1 MLPPLVVFWLAAPT
15 GAADPHGELERWAA
29 DHGYRP
35 APALQRSA
43 AGYDDAAVHEIE
55 ALLEEA
61 RSVAPGSSGS
71 FERLD
76 QLLAAHPELPQAAWW
91 AAERYALEGQQRARE
106 DERDSAAEHA
116 LARRG
121 NALEGPRAPVA
132 GADPAV
138 PREALPEDPL
148 PQLPLQLV
156 DQRPR
161 DELLLDGQP
170 AGEGTEIV
178 PGRHLAQL
186 FRGQRQVW
194 ASWVELGSPPVLR
207 VADPSPACSELDLWG
222 TERGEQGPVP
232 APGVRCSAWAVASV
246 RGGTELE
253 LALCQGS
260 RCGAWE
266 RRSLLLGGGSAPGES
281 AAPHASVPAWVTW
294 GAIGLGAVAST
305 ALVLWQTGVFDR
317 PAPATQFV
325 FTGPTAAAF
334 RF

>member
-15 GAADPHGELERWAA
+15 GAADPHGEIERWAA

-35 APALQRSA
+35 VPALQVAA
-43 AGYDDAAVHEIE
+43 AGYDEAVVHEIE

-61 RSVAPGSSGS
+61 RSLAPGSSGN

-91 AAERYALEGQQRARE
+91 AAERYALEGQQAARE
-106 DERDSAAEHA
+106 GGRDSAAQRD
-116 LARRG
+116 LAARG
-121 NALEGPRAPVA
+121 SALEGPRSPVA
-132 GADPAV
+132 GGDSTA
-138 PREALPEDPL
+138 REDSLPY
-148 PQLPLQLV
+148 LPLQLI
-156 DQRPR
+156 DLRPR
-161 DELLLDGQP
+161 DELLLDGQR
-170 AGEGTEIV
+170 AGAGTRVV
-178 PGRHLAQL
+178 PGRHHAQL
-186 FRGQRQVW
+186 FRAQRQVW
-194 ASWVELGSPPVLR
+194 SGWVELGSPPVLH

-222 TERGEQGPVP
+222 TEPGAQGPAP
-232 APGVRCSAWAVASV
+232 APGVRCGAWGVANL
-246 RGGTELE
+246 RGGSELE

-260 RCGAWE
+260 RCSAWE
-266 RRSLLLGGGSAPGES
+266 RRSLLLGAGSAPAEA
-281 AAPHASVPAWVTW
+281 AAPPAPLPAWVTW
-294 GAIGLGAVAST
+294 GAIGLGAAAST

>member
-15 GAADPHGELERWAA
+15 GAADPHAELERWAA

-35 APALQRSA
+35 VPALQLSA
-43 AGYDDAAVHEIE
+43 AGYDDAVVHEIE

-61 RSVAPGSSGS
+61 RSLAPGSSGN

-76 QLLAAHPELPQAAWW
+76 QLLTAHPELPQAAWW

-106 DERDSAAEHA
+106 GERDSAVERD

-132 GADPAV
+132 GADDA
-138 PREALPEDPL
+138 APEDSL
-148 PQLPLQLV
+148 PHLPLQLV
-156 DQRPR
+156 DLRPG
-161 DELLLDGQP
+161 DELLLDGQR
-170 AGEGTEIV
+170 AGAGTEIV
-178 PGRHLAQL
+178 PGRHHAQL
-186 FRGQRQVW
+186 FRAQRQVW
-194 ASWVELGSPPVLR
+194 SSWVELGSPPVLY

-222 TERGEQGPVP
+222 TERGAQGPVP
-232 APGVRCSAWAVASV
+232 APGVRCSAWAVANV
-246 RGGTELE
+246 RGGSELE

-266 RRSLLLGGGSAPGES
+266 RRSLLLGGASAPVES
-281 AAPHASVPAWVTW
+281 AAQHAPVPAWVTW
-294 GAIGLGAVAST
+294 GAIGLGAAAST
-305 ALVLWQTGVFDR
+305 ALVLWQTGVFER

-334 RF
+334 KF